1 MQNYVKHLQDT
12 LDIFYTEVSFKDT
25 LANYVPGKHTCVL
38 LTSGRLSVI
47 MFHARLSSKELR
59 S

>member
-25 LANYVPGKHTCVL
+25 LANYVPGKYTCAF
-38 LTSGRLSVI
+38 LTSGRLSAI
-47 MFHARLSSKELR
+47 IFHARLSCKELR